1 MATYYKYVER
11 NAKDRI
17 NWNEVGKSVSD
28 MLNEEAKVRLD
39 KKAEI
44 DENSRQFGIELANA
58 PVGDYDHGNTFINEY
73 TTNMSE
79 YRRMQDN
86 LLKSGQLNLGDYARN
101 RQNNTDGTKLT
112 FDLATAYQEAY
123 TEKMDR
129 WKSSDYKNKSQY
141 REIYEM
147 ESVEGLA
154 NMRTTG
160 SFINPTNGVISLATR
175 DKNGGLDMNNTRTAA
190 EMYGSIKRK
199 YDAYDV
205 NAAVKSEVD
214 YLGDFVFSEVQE
226 AINSRGLSSVSQL
239 TDQKEAPGYQIWE
252 DDTISSMMADTDHI
266 TSILTNNVL
275 QTDKGEK
282 FTYTDNET
290 DFINDKS
297 GTLIYLDK
305 SVDAAGKPVFK
316 PEQET
321 VVKDFLR
328 NRIQQQIDVKLDI
341 ATAGYKPQRTPKT
354 PPPPGGSP
362 TEVVDMSFNMLKDI
376 YYGDKEQV
384 AAAEQYFRDNID
396 GAVKVFKNKDIIEV
410 YFKDGSMRPVTMLDT
425 KGQVIMPF
433 DTFAQSAT
441 LLTGVSNI
449 AEAVDLAGGVQYG
462 EVISVKAAKDP
473 LFKKVTFKDGRTELR
488 RATEDIKVG
497 TTIQLGSQVGTGK
510 GASTTYAEDPKTNL
524 ELAVDYVRKNI
535 LLDLFNNTTPNDDD
549 VQEKLKAI
557 LQPFGFE
564 VTLPTDPRSV
574 IKLKKTVDGVTE
586 ESGKIFTNKDNPA
599 EAQASMNEVIRFVTG
614 LINEA
619 DADAKEVFL
628 KGQVGMDKY
637 NKKE

>member
-11 NAKDRI
+11 NAKDKI

-58 PVGDYDHGNTFINEY
+58 PVGDYDHGNTFINGFA
-73 TTNMSE
+73 TDMTE

-86 LLKSGQLNLGDYARN
+86 LLKTGQLNLGDYARN

-214 YLGDFVFSEVQE
+214 YLGDYIISDVEE
-226 AINSRGLSSVSQL
+226 ALSSRGLSSVTQL
-239 TDQKEAPGYQIWE
+239 TDQKKAPGYFKWE
-252 DDTISSMMADTDHI
+252 NDTVSSMMADTDHI

-282 FTYTDNET
+282 FTFTDNET

-321 VVKDFLR
+321 VVKDFLT
-328 NRIQQQIDVKLDI
+328 NRIQQQIDVKLNM
-341 ATAGYKPQRTPKT
+341 ATAGYKPQKN
-354 PPPPGGSP
+354 PP
-362 TEVVDMSFNMLKDI
+362 N
-376 YYGDKEQV
+376 
-384 AAAEQYFRDNID
+384 AAAIAAGEKKQAQQGVLMAFAKLRYGNVDEKKTAANFIKGVNTDID
-396 GAVKVFKNKDIIEV
+396 KFVFTTTGVTIKFKN
-410 YFKDGSMRPVTMLDT
+410 
-425 KGQVIMPF
+425 
-433 DTFAQSAT
+433 
-441 LLTGVSNI
+441 
-449 AEAVDLAGGVQYG
+449 
-462 EVISVKAAKDP
+462 
-473 LFKKVTFKDGRTELR
+473 
-488 RATEDIKVG
+488 
-497 TTIQLGSQVGTGK
+497 GK
-510 GASTTYAEDPKTNL
+510 GLDDQLLPYNDSNAAFVESGINYALPTKYKILDVNEAIKSGEGFGNQEKFKLLKEFTVEGISNEYEPVMNTLQRELINTYGIVESVFVEGDEDKTKTNL
-524 ELAVDYVRKNI
+524 N
-535 LLDLFNNTTPNDDD
+535 
-549 VQEKLKAI
+549 AI
-557 LQPFGFE
+557 LAGTPGLE
-564 VTLPTDPRSV
+564 SYTASTSS
-574 IKLKKTVDGVTE
+574 DGV
-586 ESGKIFTNKDNPA
+586 S
-599 EAQASMNEVIRFVTG
+599 EVILQRGKEDPIIFNLNDSTPAQLAQKLRNLDINSMSENQKK
-614 LINEA
+614 LIVQGNRKMVSGNGSY
-619 DADAKEVFL
+619 DDL
-628 KGQVGMDKY
+628 T
-637 NKKE
+637 N

>member
-28 MLNEEAKVRLD
+28 MLKEEAKVRLD

-86 LLKSGQLNLGDYARN
+86 LLKSGQLNLGDYTRN

-112 FDLATAYQEAY
+112 FDLATTYQEAY
-123 TEKMDR
+123 TDKMNR
-129 WKSSDYKNKSQY
+129 WKSGESQY
-141 REIYEM
+141 REVYEM

-190 EMYGSIKRK
+190 EMYGSIKRN

-205 NAAVKSEVD
+205 NATVNSEVD
-214 YLGDFVFSEVQE
+214 YLGDYIISEVKE

-239 TDQKEAPGYQIWE
+239 TDQKQAPGYKIWE
-252 DDTISSMMADTDHI
+252 NDTISSMMADTDHI

-275 QTDKGEK
+275 QTPTGEK
-282 FTYTDNET
+282 YTYTDNET

-328 NRIQQQIDVKLDI
+328 NRIQQQIDVKLESS
-341 ATAGYKPQRTPKT
+341 TAGYKPQRDQ
-354 PPPPGGSP
+354 P
-362 TEVVDMSFNMLKDI
+362 TSATIAAGNKKDAQQGVLMAFAKLR
-376 YYGDKEQV
+376 YGNEAEKRT
-384 AAAEQYFRDNID
+384 AANFIMGVNPNID
-396 GAVKVFKNKDIIEV
+396 GFDFTTNDVTIRYTDESGLDDQAIKYNDSNAAFVESGINYALPTEYKILDVNEALESGGGFGNQEPGIFTTNFTVEGISKDKEPVINTLERELKNTYNVDSSVFVKGDEDKTKANLNAILAGTAGLES
-410 YFKDGSMRPVTMLDT
+410 YTADT
-425 KGQVIMPF
+425 
-433 DTFAQSAT
+433 TSNW
-441 LLTGVSNI
+441 GVSEVEIQRGDEEPIIFNLEDNTPAELAQKLRNI
-449 AEAVDLAGGVQYG
+449 AIQNMSKEQKALIVQDKRKTITPTGTSGG
-462 EVISVKAAKDP
+462 
-473 LFKKVTFKDGRTELR
+473 TE
-488 RATEDIKVG
+488 
-497 TTIQLGSQVGTGK
+497 SM
-510 GASTTYAEDPKTNL
+510 NL
-524 ELAVDYVRKNI
+524 LLQNI
-535 LLDLFNNTTPNDDD
+535 LNYNTQT
-549 VQEKLKAI
+549 
-557 LQPFGFE
+557 
-564 VTLPTDPRSV
+564 
-574 IKLKKTVDGVTE
+574 
-586 ESGKIFTNKDNPA
+586 TN
-599 EAQASMNEVIRFVTG
+599 
-614 LINEA
+614 
-619 DADAKEVFL
+619 
-628 KGQVGMDKY
+628 
-637 NKKE
+637 

>member
-28 MLNEEAKVRLD
+28 MLKEEAKVRLD

-86 LLKSGQLNLGDYARN
+86 LLKSGQLNLGDYTRN

-112 FDLATAYQEAY
+112 FDLATTYQEAY
-123 TEKMDR
+123 TDKMNR
-129 WKSSDYKNKSQY
+129 WKSGESQY
-141 REIYEM
+141 REVYEM

-160 SFINPTNGVISLATR
+160 SFINPTNGVVSLATR

-190 EMYGSIKRK
+190 EMYGSIKRN

-214 YLGDFVFSEVQE
+214 YLGDFVISEVKE
-226 AINSRGLSSVSQL
+226 ALNSRGLSSVTQL
-239 TDQKEAPGYQIWE
+239 TDQKEAPGYTIWE
-252 DDTISSMMADTDHI
+252 NDTISSMMADTDHI

-275 QTDKGEK
+275 QTPTGDKYT
-282 FTYTDNET
+282 FTDNET

-316 PEQET
+316 DDQET

-328 NRIQQQIDVKLDI
+328 NRIQQQIDVKLESN
-341 ATAGYKPQRTPKT
+341 TAGYKPQRNQPNAATIAAGNKKDTQQGVLMAFAKLRYGNEEQKKT
-354 PPPPGGSP
+354 AANFIKGINTNIKGFDFTADDVTIRYTDESGLDDQPIPYNESNAAFVESGINYALP
-362 TEVVDMSFNMLKDI
+362 TEYKILDVNKALESGEGFGNQEKFTLITDFSVEGISK
-376 YYGDKEQV
+376 DKEPV
-384 AAAEQYFRDNID
+384 INTLERELKNTYNVDAS
-396 GAVKVFKNKDIIEV
+396 VFVEGD
-410 YFKDGSMRPVTMLDT
+410 
-425 KGQVIMPF
+425 
-433 DTFAQSAT
+433 
-441 LLTGVSNI
+441 
-449 AEAVDLAGGVQYG
+449 
-462 EVISVKAAKDP
+462 
-473 LFKKVTFKDGRTELR
+473 
-488 RATEDIKVG
+488 EDK
-497 TTIQLGSQVGTGK
+497 T
-510 GASTTYAEDPKTNL
+510 KTNL
-524 ELAVDYVRKNI
+524 NAILAGTAGLESYTADTTSNWGVSEVEIQRGDEEPIIFNLEDNTPAELAQKLRNIAIQNMSKEQKALIVQDKRKNI
-535 LLDLFNNTTPNDDD
+535 TPT
-549 VQEKLKAI
+549 
-557 LQPFGFE
+557 G
-564 VTLPTDPRSV
+564 TS
-574 IKLKKTVDGVTE
+574 GGTE
-586 ESGKIFTNKDNPA
+586 
-599 EAQASMNEVIRFVTG
+599 SMN
-614 LINEA
+614 LL
-619 DADAKEVFL
+619 L
-628 KGQVGMDKY
+628 KNILNY
-637 NKKE
+637 NTPTQN

>member
-86 LLKSGQLNLGDYARN
+86 LLKSGQLNLGDYTRN

-112 FDLATAYQEAY
+112 FDLATTYQEAY
-123 TEKMDR
+123 TDKMNR
-129 WKSSDYKNKSQY
+129 WKSGESQY
-141 REIYEM
+141 REVYEM

-160 SFINPTNGVISLATR
+160 SFINPTNGVVSLATR

-190 EMYGSIKRK
+190 EMYGSIKRN

-205 NAAVKSEVD
+205 NATVKSEVD
-214 YLGDFVFSEVQE
+214 YLGDFVFSEVKE
-226 AINSRGLSSVSQL
+226 ALNSRGLSSVRQL
-239 TDQKEAPGYQIWE
+239 TDQKEAPGYTIWE
-252 DDTISSMMADTDHI
+252 NDTISSMMADTDHI

-275 QTDKGEK
+275 QTDKGDK
-282 FTYTDNET
+282 YTFTDNET

-341 ATAGYKPQRTPKT
+341 ATAGYKPQANQ
-354 PPPPGGSP
+354 P
-362 TEVVDMSFNMLKDI
+362 TAATI
-376 YYGDKEQV
+376 AAGDKKDAQQGVLMAFAKLRYGNEAEKRT
-384 AAAEQYFRDNID
+384 AANFIMGVNPTIKGFDFTTNDVTIRYTDDSGLDDQAIKYNDSNAAFVESGINYALPTAYKILDVNEALESGGGFGNQEPGIFTTDFSVEGISSETEPVINTLQRELKNTYGIDESVFVEGNEDKTKENID
-396 GAVKVFKNKDIIEV
+396 AI
-410 YFKDGSMRPVTMLDT
+410 
-425 KGQVIMPF
+425 
-433 DTFAQSAT
+433 
-441 LLTGVSNI
+441 
-449 AEAVDLAGGVQYG
+449 LAGTPGLEAYT
-462 EVISVKAAKDP
+462 S
-473 LFKKVTFKDGRTELR
+473 
-488 RATEDIKVG
+488 
-497 TTIQLGSQVGTGK
+497 
-510 GASTTYAEDPKTNL
+510 STTNMGET
-524 ELAVDYVRKNI
+524 
-535 LLDLFNNTTPNDDD
+535 
-549 VQEKLKAI
+549 
-557 LQPFGFE
+557 E
-564 VTLPTDPRSV
+564 VTLQ
-574 IKLKKTVDGVTE
+574 KGE
-586 ESGKIFTNKDNPA
+586 EQPIVFNLEDNTPA
-599 EAQASMNEVIRFVTG
+599 ELAQK
-614 LINEA
+614 LINLGINSMGENQKA
-619 DADAKEVFL
+619 LIVQGKRQKVGG
-628 KGQVGMDKY
+628 KGSYDDI
-637 NKKE
+637 N

>member
-28 MLNEEAKVRLD
+28 MLKEEAKVRLD

-86 LLKSGQLNLGDYARN
+86 LLKSGQLNLGDYTRN

-123 TEKMDR
+123 TDKMNR
-129 WKSSDYKNKSQY
+129 WKSGKSQY
-141 REIYEM
+141 REVYEM

-190 EMYGSIKRK
+190 EMYGSIKRN

-205 NAAVKSEVD
+205 NATVKSEVD
-214 YLGDFVFSEVQE
+214 YLGDYIISDVKE
-226 AINSRGLSSVSQL
+226 ALKATGLSSVSQL
-239 TDQKEAPGYQIWE
+239 TDQKEAPGYTIWE

-282 FTYTDNET
+282 YTYTDNET

-328 NRIQQQIDVKLDI
+328 NRIQQQIDVKLNI
-341 ATAGYKPQRTPKT
+341 ATAGYKPQWTTTTGGGGLTKNQKQTALTNMAKLAYSLDTEDVLEAINALEALNPGLDIDVQGNTIVMANGGVTRTANMKDIKSIDSFLIQHGNFILGSDRQIDDINKLVAAGGFIPTGSTLRNLKDDVKFDVTGTGVADTLETFEESFIRTEGNKFNIPKIT
-354 PPPPGGSP
+354 EAASTKISEAEEENAVAEFSSMVSSLPHTDKITVRDYNVGLGIVVEIPALGGKTKKSYDINLRNTTTVVAQAKAARDAVIMYSLSKEGYIKDEKEKEKYVKLNKFKAKTKEAEAEAEAAEEDTGQENLSP
-362 TEVVDMSFNMLKDI
+362 TN
-376 YYGDKEQV
+376 
-384 AAAEQYFRDNID
+384 
-396 GAVKVFKNKDIIEV
+396 
-410 YFKDGSMRPVTMLDT
+410 P
-425 KGQVIMPF
+425 
-433 DTFAQSAT
+433 
-441 LLTGVSNI
+441 TGVGSN
-449 AEAVDLAGGVQYG
+449 Y
-462 EVISVKAAKDP
+462 
-473 LFKKVTFKDGRTELR
+473 
-488 RATEDIKVG
+488 
-497 TTIQLGSQVGTGK
+497 
-510 GASTTYAEDPKTNL
+510 
-524 ELAVDYVRKNI
+524 
-535 LLDLFNNTTPNDDD
+535 
-549 VQEKLKAI
+549 
-557 LQPFGFE
+557 
-564 VTLPTDPRSV
+564 
-574 IKLKKTVDGVTE
+574 
-586 ESGKIFTNKDNPA
+586 
-599 EAQASMNEVIRFVTG
+599 
-614 LINEA
+614 
-619 DADAKEVFL
+619 
-628 KGQVGMDKY
+628 
-637 NKKE
+637 

>member
-28 MLNEEAKVRLD
+28 MLKEEAKVRLD

-86 LLKSGQLNLGDYARN
+86 LLKSGQLNLGDYTRN

-112 FDLATAYQEAY
+112 FDLATTYQEAY
-123 TEKMDR
+123 TDKMDR
-129 WKSSDYKNKSQY
+129 WKSGESQY
-141 REIYEM
+141 REVYEM

-190 EMYGSIKRK
+190 EMYGSIKRN

-205 NAAVKSEVD
+205 NATVKSEVD
-214 YLGDFVFSEVQE
+214 YLGDYIISEVQE
-226 AINSRGLSSVSQL
+226 AMNSRGLSSVSQL
-239 TDQKEAPGYQIWE
+239 TDQKEAPGYTIWE

-282 FTYTDNET
+282 YTYTDNET

-321 VVKDFLR
+321 VVEDFLR
-328 NRIQQQIDVKLDI
+328 NRIQQQIDVKLESS
-341 ATAGYKPQRTPKT
+341 TAGYKPQRDQPTSATIAAGNKKDAQQGVLMAFAKLRFGTKKEKQTAANFIMGVNPNIEKFDFT
-354 PPPPGGSP
+354 ADDVIIRYTDESGLNDQPIPYNDSNAAFVESGINYALP
-362 TEVVDMSFNMLKDI
+362 TEYKILDVNEALESGGGFGNQEAFNPITDFSVSGISK
-376 YYGDKEQV
+376 DKEPV
-384 AAAEQYFRDNID
+384 INTLERELKNTYNVDSSVF
-396 GAVKVFKNKDIIEV
+396 VKGDEDKTKANLII
-410 YFKDGSMRPVTMLDT
+410 
-425 KGQVIMPF
+425 
-433 DTFAQSAT
+433 
-441 LLTGVSNI
+441 
-449 AEAVDLAGGVQYG
+449 
-462 EVISVKAAKDP
+462 
-473 LFKKVTFKDGRTELR
+473 
-488 RATEDIKVG
+488 
-497 TTIQLGSQVGTGK
+497 
-510 GASTTYAEDPKTNL
+510 
-524 ELAVDYVRKNI
+524 
-535 LLDLFNNTTPNDDD
+535 
-549 VQEKLKAI
+549 
-557 LQPFGFE
+557 
-564 VTLPTDPRSV
+564 
-574 IKLKKTVDGVTE
+574 
-586 ESGKIFTNKDNPA
+586 
-599 EAQASMNEVIRFVTG
+599 
-614 LINEA
+614 
-619 DADAKEVFL
+619 
-628 KGQVGMDKY
+628 
-637 NKKE
+637 

>member
-86 LLKSGQLNLGDYARN
+86 LLKSGQLNLGDYTRN

-112 FDLATAYQEAY
+112 FDLATTYQEAY
-123 TEKMDR
+123 TDKMNR
-129 WKSSDYKNKSQY
+129 WKSGESQY
-141 REIYEM
+141 REVYEM

-160 SFINPTNGVISLATR
+160 SFINPTNGVVSLATR

-190 EMYGSIKRK
+190 EMYGSIKRN

-205 NAAVKSEVD
+205 NAAVESEVD

-239 TDQKEAPGYQIWE
+239 TDQKEAPGYTIWE
-252 DDTISSMMADTDHI
+252 NDTISSMMADTDHI

-275 QTDKGEK
+275 QTDKGDK
-282 FTYTDNET
+282 YTFTDNET

-328 NRIQQQIDVKLDI
+328 NRIQQQIDVKLEYS
-341 ATAGYKPQRTPKT
+341 TAGYKPQRDQANATTIAAGNKKKAQQGVLMAFAKLRYGDTDEKT
-354 PPPPGGSP
+354 TAANFIKGVNTDIDKFVFTAKGVTIKFKKDKGLDDQLIPYNTSNAAFVESGINYALP
-362 TEVVDMSFNMLKDI
+362 TEYKILDVNEAIKSGDGFGNQEKFDLTTGFTVEGISNEYEPVMNTLQRELI
-376 YYGDKEQV
+376 NTYGIVESVFIKGDENTTKE
-384 AAAEQYFRDNID
+384 NID
-396 GAVKVFKNKDIIEV
+396 AI
-410 YFKDGSMRPVTMLDT
+410 
-425 KGQVIMPF
+425 
-433 DTFAQSAT
+433 
-441 LLTGVSNI
+441 
-449 AEAVDLAGGVQYG
+449 LAGTPGLESY
-462 EVISVKAAKDP
+462 
-473 LFKKVTFKDGRTELR
+473 T
-488 RATEDIKVG
+488 
-497 TTIQLGSQVGTGK
+497 
-510 GASTTYAEDPKTNL
+510 AST
-524 ELAVDYVRKNI
+524 
-535 LLDLFNNTTPNDDD
+535 
-549 VQEKLKAI
+549 
-557 LQPFGFE
+557 
-564 VTLPTDPRSV
+564 S
-574 IKLKKTVDGVTE
+574 VDGV
-586 ESGKIFTNKDNPA
+586 S
-599 EAQASMNEVIRFVTG
+599 EVILQKGDEQPIIFNLNDSTPAQLAKKLRN
-614 LINEA
+614 LDINSMSEN
-619 DADAKEVFL
+619 
-628 KGQVGMDKY
+628 Q
-637 NKKE
+637 KKLMVQGKRQTVSGNGSYDDLTN

>member
-28 MLNEEAKVRLD
+28 MLKEEAKVRLD

-58 PVGDYDHGNTFINEY
+58 PVGDYDNGNTFINEY

-86 LLKSGQLNLGDYARN
+86 LLKSGELNLGDYTRN

-112 FDLATAYQEAY
+112 FDLGQAYQDAY

-129 WKSSDYKNKSQY
+129 WKSGESQY
-141 REIYEM
+141 REVYEM

-160 SFINPTNGVISLATR
+160 SFINPTNGVVSLATR

-190 EMYGSIKRK
+190 EMYGSIKRN

-205 NAAVKSEVD
+205 NATVKSEVD
-214 YLGDFVFSEVQE
+214 YLGDYIISDLKQ
-226 AINSRGLSSVSQL
+226 ALSSRKLSSVTQL
-239 TDQKEAPGYQIWE
+239 TDQKEAPGYKIWE
-252 DDTISSMMADTDHI
+252 NDTVSSMMADTDHI
-266 TSILTNNVL
+266 TSMLTNNLL
-275 QTDKGEK
+275 QTPTGDKYT
-282 FTYTDNET
+282 FTDNET

-316 PEQET
+316 PDQEKA
-321 VVKDFLR
+321 VEDFLR

-341 ATAGYKPQRTPKT
+341 DTAGYKPQATPKT
-354 PPPPGGSP
+354 PTPPGGSP

-410 YFKDGSMRPVTMLDT
+410 YFKDGSMKPVTMLDT
-425 KGQVIMPF
+425 KGEVIMPF
-433 DTFAQSAT
+433 DTFAESAT

-462 EVISVKAAKDP
+462 EVISVKATNDP
-473 LFKKVTFKDGRTELR
+473 NFREVTFKGGRTELR
-488 RATEDIKVG
+488 RATEKITAG

-510 GASTTYAEDPKTNL
+510 GASTTYAEEPKTNL

-535 LLDLFNNTTPNDDD
+535 SLDLFNNTTPNDDD

-586 ESGKIFTNKDNPA
+586 ESGKIFTNKDDDA

-628 KGQVGMDKY
+628 KASSNMGKY
-637 NKKE
+637 DN

>member
-86 LLKSGQLNLGDYARN
+86 LLKSGQLNLGDYTRN

-112 FDLATAYQEAY
+112 FDLATTYQEAY
-123 TEKMDR
+123 TDKMNR
-129 WKSSDYKNKSQY
+129 WKSGESQY
-141 REIYEM
+141 REVYEM

-190 EMYGSIKRK
+190 EMYGSIKRN

-205 NAAVKSEVD
+205 NATVNSEVD
-214 YLGDFVFSEVQE
+214 YLGDYIISEVKE

-239 TDQKEAPGYQIWE
+239 TDQKQAPGYKIWE
-252 DDTISSMMADTDHI
+252 NDTISSMMADTDHI

-282 FTYTDNET
+282 YTFTDNET

-328 NRIQQQIDVKLDI
+328 NRIQQQIDVKLESS
-341 ATAGYKPQRTPKT
+341 TAGYKPQRDQ
-354 PPPPGGSP
+354 P
-362 TEVVDMSFNMLKDI
+362 TSATIAAGNKKDAQQGVLMAFAKLR
-376 YYGDKEQV
+376 YGNEAEKRT
-384 AAAEQYFRDNID
+384 AANFIMGVNPNID
-396 GAVKVFKNKDIIEV
+396 GFDFTTNDVTIRYTDESGLDDQAIKYNDSNAAFVESGINYALPTEYKILDVNEALESGGGFGNQEPGIFTTNFTVEGISNDYESVMNTLQRELKNTYNVDASVFVEGDE
-410 YFKDGSMRPVTMLDT
+410 DT
-425 KGQVIMPF
+425 TKENIDAILAGTPGLEGY
-433 DTFAQSAT
+433 TSAT
-441 LLTGVSNI
+441 SNAGVS
-449 AEAVDLAGGVQYG
+449 
-462 EVISVKAAKDP
+462 EV
-473 LFKKVTFKDGRTELR
+473 
-488 RATEDIKVG
+488 
-497 TTIQLGSQVGTGK
+497 TITRGK
-510 GASTTYAEDPKTNL
+510 EQPIIFNL
-524 ELAVDYVRKNI
+524 EDNTPAELAQKLRNIGINSMGENQKKLIVQGKRKRKTPTGTSGGTESMNLLLQNI
-535 LLDLFNNTTPNDDD
+535 LDYN
-549 VQEKLKAI
+549 
-557 LQPFGFE
+557 
-564 VTLPTDPRSV
+564 
-574 IKLKKTVDGVTE
+574 
-586 ESGKIFTNKDNPA
+586 SGTQN
-599 EAQASMNEVIRFVTG
+599 
-614 LINEA
+614 
-619 DADAKEVFL
+619 
-628 KGQVGMDKY
+628 
-637 NKKE
+637 